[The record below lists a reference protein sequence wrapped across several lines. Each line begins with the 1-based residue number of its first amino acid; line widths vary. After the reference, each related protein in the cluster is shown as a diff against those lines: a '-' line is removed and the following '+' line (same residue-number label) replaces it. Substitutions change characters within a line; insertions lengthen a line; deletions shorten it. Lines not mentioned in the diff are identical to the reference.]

1 MVGTKNG
8 AAIDFA
14 EFRQG
19 WRILLLAIAGVM
31 ISINAALLY
40 GFGVL
45 VIPLQQQFGWDRPSL
60 QAAISFLFAGAVIG
74 LQLVGWLNLR
84 FGLKR
89 VTLVSLFTMA
99 LGYLATTRIGGP
111 VWTLYAAFFLLPI
124 VGMGALAVT
133 WTQLLNLWFTR
144 NRGLALALG
153 LSGTG
158 ITAAVTPPL
167 FAWGVA
173 TWGWQAPFVILAL
186 VNVLIGMPLTLA
198 WFRVPQT
205 GSTAATVASKA
216 ASRIDDVQ
224 AATASAP
231 ALAGMAFRAALASPR
246 YWICNLALCLVVSA
260 VMGMVT
266 STVPM
271 LRDRGLTLAGATQV
285 FAWFGIALVLGRLVV
300 GYLLDRLWPP
310 GVAAI
315 SLALPAVGAAIF
327 LSGTGDLALL
337 GAAAALAGL
346 GAGAEFDI
354 AAFLIARYFGLK
366 DYGRIFGLHQGLITV
381 ASAGAPL
388 LFAAMF
394 SATGGYGAMLVYCA
408 ISTLAGSLLL
418 LTLGRSPGAV
428 VPAHAAA

>member
-1 MVGTKNG
+1 MVGTKKNG

-14 EFRQG
+14 EFRQA
-19 WRILLLAIAGVM
+19 WRVLLLAIAGVM

-45 VIPLQQQFGWDRPSL
+45 VIPLQTQFGWDRPAL
-60 QAAISFLFAGAVIG
+60 QAAISFLFGGAVIG

-84 FGLKR
+84 YGIKR
-89 VTLVSLFTMA
+89 VTLVSLLTMA
-99 LGYLATTRIGGP
+99 LGYLATTQIGGS

-133 WTQLLNLWFTR
+133 WTQLLALWFVR

-173 TWGWQAPFVILAL
+173 HWGWQAPFVILAL
-186 VNVLIGMPLTLA
+186 VNVVIGIPLTLA
-198 WFRVPQT
+198 WFRLPEVRVAAK
-205 GSTAATVASKA
+205 TAGGEPA
-216 ASRIDDVQ
+216 
-224 AATASAP
+224 
-231 ALAGMAFRAALASPR
+231 ALAGMPFREALASPK
-246 YWICNLALCLVVSA
+246 YWICNIALCLVVSA
-260 VMGMVT
+260 VMGVVT

-271 LRDRGLTLAGATQV
+271 LRDRGLEAAGATAV

-310 GVAAI
+310 AVAAI
-315 SLALPAVGAAIF
+315 SLALPAAGSFIF
-327 LSGTGDLALL
+327 LSGSTDIAMLS
-337 GAAAALAGL
+337 AAAALAGL

-354 AAFLIARYFGLK
+354 AAFLMARYFGLK

-381 ASAGAPL
+381 ASAAAPL
-388 LFAAMF
+388 MFGAMF
-394 SATGGYGAMLVYCA
+394 SATGGYTMMLTYCAASTLIGSAML
-408 ISTLAGSLLL
+408 LM
-418 LTLGRSPGAV
+418 LGRSPQASVQPQAVGA
-428 VPAHAAA
+428 

>member
-1 MVGTKNG
+1 MVATKNG
-8 AAIDFA
+8 AAIDFV
-14 EFRQG
+14 EFKQS
-19 WRILLLAIAGVM
+19 WRVLLLSITGIM

-45 VIPLQQQFGWDRPSL
+45 VIPLQAEFGWERPAL
-60 QAAISFLFAGAVIG
+60 QAAISFLFGGAVVG

-84 FGLKR
+84 FGIKR
-89 VTLVSLFTMA
+89 VTVVSLLTMA
-99 LGYLATTRIGGP
+99 LGYLATTQIGGP

-133 WTQLLNLWFTR
+133 WTQLLNLWFVR

-167 FAWGVA
+167 FAWSVA
-173 TWGWQAPFVILAL
+173 NWGWQAPFVVLAL
-186 VNVLIGMPLTLA
+186 VNVVIGIPLTMA
-198 WFRVPQT
+198 WFRLPEAD
-205 GSTAATVASKA
+205 AAVKPGA
-216 ASRIDDVQ
+216 A
-224 AATASAP
+224 AAAP
-231 ALAGMAFRAALASPR
+231 MTGMAFREALASPR
-246 YWICNLALCLVVSA
+246 YWVCNLALCLVVSA
-260 VMGMVT
+260 VMGVVT

-271 LRDRGLTLAGATQV
+271 LRDRGLDASAAAQV

-310 GVAAI
+310 GVAAV
-315 SLALPAVGAAIF
+315 SLALPAIGTMIF
-327 LSGTGDLALL
+327 LL
-337 GAAAALAGL
+337 GNDDIVMLSLAAALAGL

-354 AAFLIARYFGLK
+354 AAFLMARYFGLK

-388 LFAAMF
+388 AFAAMF
-394 SATGGYGAMLVYCA
+394 SATGGYGAMLACCTA
-408 ISTLAGSLLL
+408 STLAGAVMLLS
-418 LTLGRSPGAV
+418 LGRGPQVA
-428 VPAHAAA
+428 VPAQAATA

>member
-19 WRILLLAIAGVM
+19 WRVLLLSIAGVM

-84 FGLKR
+84 FGIKR

-99 LGYLATTRIGGP
+99 LGYLATTGIGGP

-173 TWGWQAPFVILAL
+173 QWGWQAPFVILAL
-186 VNVLIGMPLTLA
+186 VNVLIGIPLTLA
-198 WFRVPQT
+198 WFRLPQVARV
-205 GSTAATVASKA
+205 AAAAPEAVAA
-216 ASRIDDVQ
+216 G
-224 AATASAP
+224 AP
-231 ALAGMAFRAALASPR
+231 ALAGMSFRAALASPR

-285 FAWFGIALVLGRLVV
+285 FSWFGIALVLGRLVV

-310 GVAAI
+310 GVAAV

-327 LSGTGDLALL
+327 LSGSGDIVLL
-337 GAAAALAGL
+337 SLAAALAGL

-354 AAFLIARYFGLK
+354 AAFLMARYFGLK

-394 SATGGYGAMLVYCA
+394 SATGGYATMLVYCA
-408 ISTLAGSLLL
+408 TSTLAGSLLL
-418 LTLGRSPGAV
+418 LTLGRSPQAAMQ
-428 VPAHAAA
+428 AHAAA

>member
-1 MVGTKNG
+1 MVATKNG

-14 EFRQG
+14 EFKQS
-19 WRILLLAIAGVM
+19 WRVLLLAITGIM

-45 VIPLQQQFGWDRPSL
+45 VIPLQAEFGWERPAL
-60 QAAISFLFAGAVIG
+60 QAAISFLFGGAVVG

-84 FGLKR
+84 FGIKR
-89 VTLVSLFTMA
+89 VTVVSLLTMA
-99 LGYLATTRIGGP
+99 LGYLATTQIGGP

-133 WTQLLNLWFTR
+133 WTQLLNLWFLR

-158 ITAAVTPPL
+158 ITAAITPPL

-173 TWGWQAPFVILAL
+173 NWGWQAPFVILAL
-186 VNVLIGMPLTLA
+186 VNVVIGIPLTLA
-198 WFRVPQT
+198 WFRLPET
-205 GSTAATVASKA
+205 GAAVKPGTAAA
-216 ASRIDDVQ
+216 APV
-224 AATASAP
+224 T
-231 ALAGMAFRAALASPR
+231 GMAFREALASPK

-260 VMGMVT
+260 VMGVVT

-271 LRDRGLTLAGATQV
+271 LRDRGLDAGAAAQV

-310 GVAAI
+310 GVAAV
-315 SLALPAVGAAIF
+315 SLALPAIGTMIF
-327 LSGTGDLALL
+327 LSGNDDIAMLSL
-337 GAAAALAGL
+337 AAALAGL

-354 AAFLIARYFGLK
+354 AAFLMARYFGLK

-388 LFAAMF
+388 AFAAMF
-394 SATGGYGAMLVYCA
+394 SATGGYGAMLTYCTA
-408 ISTLAGSLLL
+408 STLAGAAML
-418 LTLGRSPGAV
+418 LTLGRGPQAAV
-428 VPAHAAA
+428 QPQAARA

>member
-1 MVGTKNG
+1 MVGTRNG

-45 VIPLQQQFGWDRPSL
+45 VIPLQQQFGWERPAL
-60 QAAISFLFAGAVIG
+60 QAAISFLFGGAVIG

-84 FGLKR
+84 FGIKR

-99 LGYLATTRIGGP
+99 LGYLATTQIGGS
-111 VWTLYAAFFLLPI
+111 VWSLYAAFFLLPI

-133 WTQLLNLWFTR
+133 WTQLLNLWFVR

-173 TWGWQAPFVILAL
+173 NWGWQAPFVILAL
-186 VNVLIGMPLTLA
+186 VNVVIGVPLTLA
-198 WFRVPQT
+198 WFRLPQAL
-205 GSTAATVASKA
+205 AAADPGA
-216 ASRIDDVQ
+216 APQS
-224 AATASAP
+224 AAVAP
-231 ALAGMAFRAALASPR
+231 ALAGMRFRAALASPK

-271 LRDRGLTLAGATQV
+271 LRDRGLALASATQV
-285 FAWFGIALVLGRLVV
+285 FTWFGIALVLGRLLV

-310 GVAAI
+310 AVAAV
-315 SLALPAVGAAIF
+315 SLALPAAGAAIF
-327 LSGTGDLALL
+327 LSGNTDMVLL
-337 GAAAALAGL
+337 SVAAALAGL

-388 LFAAMF
+388 MFGAMF
-394 SATGGYGAMLVYCA
+394 SATGAYTMMLGYCA
-408 ISTLAGSLLL
+408 ASTLAGSLLL
-418 LTLGRSPGAV
+418 LTLGRSPQAAV
-428 VPAHAAA
+428 QARAAA

>member
-1 MVGTKNG
+1 MVGTRNG

-45 VIPLQQQFGWDRPSL
+45 VIPLQQQFGWERPAL
-60 QAAISFLFAGAVIG
+60 QAAISFLFGGAVIG

-84 FGLKR
+84 FGIKR

-99 LGYLATTRIGGP
+99 LGYLATTQIKGSI
-111 VWTLYAAFFLLPI
+111 WSLYAAFFLLPI

-133 WTQLLNLWFTR
+133 WTQLLNLWFVR

-173 TWGWQAPFVILAL
+173 NWGWQAPFVILAL
-186 VNVLIGMPLTLA
+186 VNVVIGIPLTLA
-198 WFRVPQT
+198 WFRLPQ
-205 GSTAATVASKA
+205 ARTV
-216 ASRIDDVQ
+216 
-224 AATASAP
+224 AATAAPADAAAAP
-231 ALAGMAFRAALASPR
+231 ALAGMSFRASLASPK

-271 LRDRGLTLAGATQV
+271 LRDRGLALASATQV
-285 FAWFGIALVLGRLVV
+285 FTWFGIALVLGRLLV

-310 GVAAI
+310 AVAAV

-327 LSGTGDLALL
+327 LSGSTDMVLL
-337 GAAAALAGL
+337 SVAAALAGL

-388 LFAAMF
+388 MFGAMF
-394 SATGGYGAMLVYCA
+394 SATGGYTMMLGYCA
-408 ISTLAGSLLL
+408 ASTLAGSLLL
-418 LTLGRSPGAV
+418 LTLGRSPQPAV
-428 VPAHAAA
+428 QAHAAA

>member
-1 MVGTKNG
+1 MVGTPNG

-14 EFRQG
+14 EFRQA
-19 WRILLLAIAGVM
+19 WRILLLAISGVM
-31 ISINAALLY
+31 ISINATLLY

-45 VIPLQQQFGWDRPSL
+45 VIPLQQQFGWDRPAL
-60 QAAISFLFAGAVIG
+60 QAAISFLFGGAVIG

-84 FGLKR
+84 FGIKR
-89 VTLVSLFTMA
+89 VTLVSLLTMA
-99 LGYLATTRIGGP
+99 LGYLATTRIGGSI
-111 VWTLYAAFFLLPI
+111 WSLYGAFFLLPI

-133 WTQLLNLWFTR
+133 WTQLLNLWFVR

-173 TWGWQAPFVILAL
+173 NWGWQAPFVILAL
-186 VNVLIGMPLTLA
+186 VNVVIGIPLTLA
-198 WFRVPQT
+198 WFRLPQAR
-205 GSTAATVASKA
+205 TAVDA
-216 ASRIDDVQ
+216 
-224 AATASAP
+224 AP
-231 ALAGMAFRAALASPR
+231 ALAGMSFRASLATPK

-271 LRDRGLTLAGATQV
+271 LRDRGLALASATHV
-285 FAWFGIALVLGRLVV
+285 FAWFGIALILGRLVV

-310 GVAAI
+310 GVAAV
-315 SLALPAVGAAIF
+315 SLALPAAGAAIF
-327 LSGTGDLALL
+327 LSGSSDLALL
-337 GAAAALAGL
+337 SLAAALAGL

-388 LFAAMF
+388 MFAAMF
-394 SATGGYGAMLVYCA
+394 SATGSYTAMLGYCA
-408 ISTLAGSLLL
+408 ASTLAGSLLL
-418 LTLGRSPGAV
+418 LTLGRSPRPAV
-428 VPAHAAA
+428 QGRAAA

>member
-1 MVGTKNG
+1 MVATKNG

-14 EFRQG
+14 EFKQS
-19 WRILLLAIAGVM
+19 WRVLLLAITGIM

-45 VIPLQQQFGWDRPSL
+45 VIPLQAEFGWERPAL
-60 QAAISFLFAGAVIG
+60 QAAISFLFGGAVVG

-84 FGLKR
+84 FGIKR
-89 VTLVSLFTMA
+89 VTVVSLLTMA
-99 LGYLATTRIGGP
+99 LGYLATTQIGGP

-133 WTQLLNLWFTR
+133 WTQLLNLWFLR

-158 ITAAVTPPL
+158 ITAALTPPL

-173 TWGWQAPFVILAL
+173 NWGWQAPFVILAL
-186 VNVLIGMPLTLA
+186 VNVVIGIPLTLA
-198 WFRVPQT
+198 WFRLPET
-205 GSTAATVASKA
+205 GAAVEPGIA
-216 ASRIDDVQ
+216 A
-224 AATASAP
+224 AAPVT
-231 ALAGMAFRAALASPR
+231 GMAFREALASPK

-260 VMGMVT
+260 VMGVVT

-271 LRDRGLTLAGATQV
+271 LRDRGLDAGAAAQV
-285 FAWFGIALVLGRLVV
+285 FAWFGIALVLGRLIV

-310 GVAAI
+310 GVAAV
-315 SLALPAVGAAIF
+315 SLALPAIGTMIF
-327 LSGTGDLALL
+327 LSGNDDIAMLSF
-337 GAAAALAGL
+337 AAALAGL

-354 AAFLIARYFGLK
+354 AAFLMARYFGLK

-388 LFAAMF
+388 AFAAMF
-394 SATGGYGAMLVYCA
+394 SATGGYGAMLTYCTA
-408 ISTLAGSLLL
+408 STLAGAAMLLL
-418 LTLGRSPGAV
+418 LGRGPQ
-428 VPAHAAA
+428 AALQPQAARA

>member
-1 MVGTKNG
+1 MVGTRNG

-45 VIPLQQQFGWDRPSL
+45 VIPLQQQFGWERPAL
-60 QAAISFLFAGAVIG
+60 QAAISFLFGGAVVG

-84 FGLKR
+84 FGIKR

-99 LGYLATTRIGGP
+99 LGYLATTRVQGS
-111 VWTLYAAFFLLPI
+111 VWSLYAAFFLLPI

-133 WTQLLNLWFTR
+133 WTQLLNLWFVR

-173 TWGWQAPFVILAL
+173 HWGWQAPFVILAL
-186 VNVLIGMPLTLA
+186 VNVVIGMPLTLA
-198 WFRVPQT
+198 WFRLPQVR
-205 GSTAATVASKA
+205 GLPQARTAAA
-216 ASRIDDVQ
+216 AG
-224 AATASAP
+224 AAASAP
-231 ALAGMAFRAALASPR
+231 AAAALSGISFRASLASPK

-271 LRDRGLTLAGATQV
+271 LRDRGLAPASATQV

-310 GVAAI
+310 AVAAV
-315 SLALPAVGAAIF
+315 SLALPAAGAAIF
-327 LSGTGDLALL
+327 LAGSTDLALL
-337 GAAAALAGL
+337 SLAAALAGL

-381 ASAGAPL
+381 ASAAAPL
-388 LFAAMF
+388 MFAAMYK
-394 SATGGYGAMLVYCA
+394 ATGGYTMMLGYCA
-408 ISTLAGSLLL
+408 ASTLAGSLLL
-418 LTLGRSPGAV
+418 LTLGRSPQAAV
-428 VPAHAAA
+428 QAPAVA

>member
-1 MVGTKNG
+1 MVATKNG

-14 EFRQG
+14 EFKQS
-19 WRILLLAIAGVM
+19 WRVLLLAITGIM

-45 VIPLQQQFGWDRPSL
+45 VIPLQAEFGWERPAL
-60 QAAISFLFAGAVIG
+60 QAAISFLFGGAVVG

-84 FGLKR
+84 FGIKR
-89 VTLVSLFTMA
+89 VTVVSLLTMA
-99 LGYLATTRIGGP
+99 LGYLATTQISGS

-133 WTQLLNLWFTR
+133 WTQLLNLWFLR

-173 TWGWQAPFVILAL
+173 NWGWQAPFVILAL
-186 VNVLIGMPLTLA
+186 VNVVIGIPLTLA
-198 WFRVPQT
+198 WFRLPEV
-205 GSTAATVASKA
+205 GAAAKPGA
-216 ASRIDDVQ
+216 A
-224 AATASAP
+224 AP
-231 ALAGMAFRAALASPR
+231 APMTGMAFREALASPK
-246 YWICNLALCLVVSA
+246 YWVCNLALCLVVSA
-260 VMGMVT
+260 VMGVVT

-271 LRDRGLTLAGATQV
+271 LRDRGLDVSAAAQV

-310 GVAAI
+310 GVAAV
-315 SLALPAVGAAIF
+315 SLALPAIGTMIF
-327 LSGTGDLALL
+327 LSGNNDIAMLSL
-337 GAAAALAGL
+337 AAALAGL

-354 AAFLIARYFGLK
+354 AAFLMARYFGLK

-388 LFAAMF
+388 AYAAMF
-394 SATGGYGAMLVYCA
+394 SATGTYAAMLTYCTA
-408 ISTLAGSLLL
+408 STLAGAAMLLM
-418 LTLGRSPGAV
+418 LGRGPRAAVQPQAAGA
-428 VPAHAAA
+428 

>member
-1 MVGTKNG
+1 MVTSKNG

-14 EFRQG
+14 EFRQS
-19 WRILLLAIAGVM
+19 WRVLLLAIAGIM

-45 VIPLQQQFGWDRPSL
+45 VIPLQAEFGWERPAL
-60 QAAISFLFAGAVIG
+60 QAAISFLFGGAVIG

-84 FGLKR
+84 FGIKR
-89 VTLVSLFTMA
+89 VTVVSLLTMA
-99 LGYLATTRIGGP
+99 LGYLATTQIGGS

-133 WTQLLNLWFTR
+133 WTQLLNLWFVR

-167 FAWGVA
+167 FAWSVA
-173 TWGWQAPFVILAL
+173 NWGWQAPFVILAL
-186 VNVLIGMPLTLA
+186 VNVVIGIPLTLA
-198 WFRVPQT
+198 WFRLPET
-205 GSTAATVASKA
+205 TAAARPGSA
-216 ASRIDDVQ
+216 A
-224 AATASAP
+224 
-231 ALAGMAFRAALASPR
+231 ALPVTGMSFRAALASPK

-260 VMGMVT
+260 VMGVVT

-271 LRDRGLTLAGATQV
+271 LRDRGLDAAAAAQV

-315 SLALPAVGAAIF
+315 SLALPAIGTAIF
-327 LSGTGDLALL
+327 LSGNPDIAVLSL
-337 GAAAALAGL
+337 AAALAGL

-354 AAFLIARYFGLK
+354 AAFLMARYFGLK

-388 LFAAMF
+388 AFAAMF
-394 SATGGYGAMLVYCA
+394 SATGSYGAMLTYCTA
-408 ISTLAGSLLL
+408 STLVGAALL
-418 LTLGRSPGAV
+418 LTLGRSPQAAVQPQAAGA
-428 VPAHAAA
+428 

>member
-1 MVGTKNG
+1 MVATKNG

-14 EFRQG
+14 EFKQS
-19 WRILLLAIAGVM
+19 WRVLLLAITGIM

-45 VIPLQQQFGWDRPSL
+45 VIPLQAEFGWERPAL
-60 QAAISFLFAGAVIG
+60 QAAISFLFGGAVIG

-84 FGLKR
+84 FGIKR
-89 VTLVSLFTMA
+89 VTVASLLTMA
-99 LGYLATTRIGGP
+99 LGYLATTQIGGS

-133 WTQLLNLWFTR
+133 WTQLLNLWFVR

-173 TWGWQAPFVILAL
+173 NWGWQAPFVILAL
-186 VNVLIGMPLTLA
+186 VNVVIGIPLTLA
-198 WFRVPQT
+198 WFRLPEVGAAAKP
-205 GSTAATVASKA
+205 GTAAA
-216 ASRIDDVQ
+216 APL
-224 AATASAP
+224 T
-231 ALAGMAFRAALASPR
+231 GMAFREALASPR

-260 VMGMVT
+260 VMGVVT

-271 LRDRGLTLAGATQV
+271 LRDRGLDASAAAQV

-310 GVAAI
+310 GVAAV
-315 SLALPAVGAAIF
+315 SLALPAIGTMIF
-327 LSGTGDLALL
+327 LSGNNDIAMLSL
-337 GAAAALAGL
+337 AAALAGL

-354 AAFLIARYFGLK
+354 AAFLMARYFGLK
-366 DYGRIFGLHQGLITV
+366 DYARIFGLHQGLITV

-388 LFAAMF
+388 AYAAMF
-394 SATGGYGAMLVYCA
+394 SATGGYAAMLTYCTA
-408 ISTLAGSLLL
+408 STLAGAAML
-418 LTLGRSPGAV
+418 LTLGRGPR
-428 VPAHAAA
+428 AAAQPQAAGA

>member
-8 AAIDFA
+8 AAIDLA

-19 WRILLLAIAGVM
+19 WRVLLLAIAGVM
-31 ISINAALLY
+31 ISINATLLY

-45 VIPLQQQFGWDRPSL
+45 VIPLQQEFGWPRPAL
-60 QAAISFLFAGAVIG
+60 QAAISFLFGGAVIG

-84 FGLKR
+84 FGIKR

-99 LGYLATTRIGGP
+99 LGFLATTQIRGS
-111 VWTLYAAFFLLPI
+111 VWSLYAAFFLLPI

-133 WTQLLNLWFTR
+133 WTQLLNLWYVR

-173 TWGWQAPFVILAL
+173 HWGWQAPFVILAL
-186 VNVLIGMPLTLA
+186 VNVLVGMPLTLA
-198 WFRVPQT
+198 WFRLPQVR
-205 GSTAATVASKA
+205 AAGEA
-216 ASRIDDVQ
+216 AP
-224 AATASAP
+224 AAP
-231 ALAGMAFRAALASPR
+231 ALAGMSFRASLASPK
-246 YWICNLALCLVVSA
+246 YWICNVALCLVVSA

-271 LRDRGLTLAGATQV
+271 LRDRGLALTSATQV
-285 FAWFGIALVLGRLVV
+285 FAWFGIALIGGRLVV

-310 GVAAI
+310 AVAAV
-315 SLALPAVGAAIF
+315 SLVLPAAGAAIF
-327 LSGTGDLALL
+327 LSGSTDLALL
-337 GAAAALAGL
+337 SLAAALAGL

-354 AAFLIARYFGLK
+354 AAFLMARYFGLK

-388 LFAAMF
+388 MFAAMF
-394 SATGGYGAMLVYCA
+394 SATGSYTTMLVYCA
-408 ISTLAGSLLL
+408 ASTLAGALLL
-418 LTLGRSPGAV
+418 LTLGRVPQAAV
-428 VPAHAAA
+428 QARAAA

>member
-1 MVGTKNG
+1 MVTTKNG

-14 EFRQG
+14 EFRQS
-19 WRILLLAIAGVM
+19 WRVLLLAIAGIM

-45 VIPLQQQFGWDRPSL
+45 VIPLQAEFGWERPAL
-60 QAAISFLFAGAVIG
+60 QAAISFLFGGAVIG

-84 FGLKR
+84 FGIKR
-89 VTLVSLFTMA
+89 VTVVSLLTMA
-99 LGYLATTRIGGP
+99 LGYLATTQIGGS

-133 WTQLLNLWFTR
+133 WTQLLNLWFLR

-167 FAWGVA
+167 FAWGIA
-173 TWGWQAPFVILAL
+173 NWGWQAPFVILAL
-186 VNVLIGMPLTLA
+186 VNVVIGIPLTLA
-198 WFRVPQT
+198 WFRLPQAGAAAKPGSAAPLPVT
-205 GSTAATVASKA
+205 GMS
-216 ASRIDDVQ
+216 
-224 AATASAP
+224 
-231 ALAGMAFRAALASPR
+231 FRAALASPK

-260 VMGMVT
+260 VMGVVT

-271 LRDRGLTLAGATQV
+271 LRDRGLDASAAAQV

-315 SLALPAVGAAIF
+315 SLALPAIGTMIF
-327 LSGTGDLALL
+327 LSGNPDIAMLSL
-337 GAAAALAGL
+337 AAALAGL

-354 AAFLIARYFGLK
+354 AAFLMARYFGLT

-388 LFAAMF
+388 AFAAMF
-394 SATGGYGAMLVYCA
+394 SATGGYGAMLTSCTA
-408 ISTLAGSLLL
+408 STLVGAAMLLM
-418 LTLGRSPGAV
+418 LGRSPQAALQPQAAGA
-428 VPAHAAA
+428 

>member
-1 MVGTKNG
+1 MVATKNG
-8 AAIDFA
+8 AAIDLA
-14 EFRQG
+14 EFKQS
-19 WRILLLAIAGVM
+19 WRVLLLAIAGIM

-45 VIPLQQQFGWDRPSL
+45 VIPLQAEFGWERPAL
-60 QAAISFLFAGAVIG
+60 QAAISFLFGGAVVG

-84 FGLKR
+84 FGIKR
-89 VTLVSLFTMA
+89 VTVVSLLTMA
-99 LGYLATTRIGGP
+99 LGYLATTQIGGP
-111 VWTLYAAFFLLPI
+111 VWTLYAAFFLLPV

-133 WTQLLNLWFTR
+133 WTQLLNLWFLR

-173 TWGWQAPFVILAL
+173 NWGWQAPFVILAV
-186 VNVLIGMPLTLA
+186 VNVVIGIPLTLA
-198 WFRVPQT
+198 WFRLPET
-205 GSTAATVASKA
+205 GAAVKPGT
-216 ASRIDDVQ
+216 
-224 AATASAP
+224 AP
-231 ALAGMAFRAALASPR
+231 AAPVTGMAFREALASPK

-260 VMGMVT
+260 VMGVVT

-271 LRDRGLTLAGATQV
+271 LRDRGLDAGAAAQV

-310 GVAAI
+310 GVAAV
-315 SLALPAVGAAIF
+315 SLALPAIGTMIF
-327 LSGTGDLALL
+327 LSGNDDIAML
-337 GAAAALAGL
+337 GFAAALAGL

-354 AAFLIARYFGLK
+354 AAFLMARYFGLK

-388 LFAAMF
+388 AFAAMF
-394 SATGGYGAMLVYCA
+394 SATGGYGAMLTYCTA
-408 ISTLAGSLLL
+408 STLAGAAML
-418 LTLGRSPGAV
+418 LTLGRGPR
-428 VPAHAAA
+428 AAPQPQAARA

>member
-1 MVGTKNG
+1 MVGIKNG

-45 VIPLQQQFGWDRPSL
+45 VIPLQQQFGWQRPAL
-60 QAAISFLFAGAVIG
+60 QAAISFLFAGAVVG

-84 FGLKR
+84 FGIKR

-99 LGYLATTRIGGP
+99 LGYLATTRIGGSI
-111 VWTLYAAFFLLPI
+111 WSLYAAFFLLPI

-133 WTQLLNLWFTR
+133 WTQLLNLWFLR

-158 ITAAVTPPL
+158 ITAALVPPV

-173 TWGWQAPFVILAL
+173 HWGWQAPFVILAL
-186 VNVLIGMPLTLA
+186 VNVAIGMPLTLA
-198 WFRVPQT
+198 WFRLPQ
-205 GSTAATVASKA
+205 A
-216 ASRIDDVQ
+216 R
-224 AATASAP
+224 ATAGVATAPAAP
-231 ALAGMAFRAALASPR
+231 ALSGSSFRESLASPR
-246 YWICNLALCLVVSA
+246 FWVCNLALCLVVSS

-271 LRDRGLTLAGATQV
+271 LRDRGLALASATQV
-285 FAWFGIALVLGRLVV
+285 FAWFGLALVLGRLVI

-310 GVAAI
+310 GVAAV
-315 SLALPAVGAAIF
+315 SLALPAAGAAIF
-327 LSGTGDLALL
+327 LSGSTDLPALSL
-337 GAAAALAGL
+337 AAALAGL

-366 DYGRIFGLHQGLITV
+366 DYGRVFGLHQGLITV

-388 LFAAMF
+388 MFAAML
-394 SATGGYGAMLVYCA
+394 SATGSYMAMLIYCA
-408 ISTLAGSLLL
+408 ASTLAGSLLL
-418 LTLGRSPGAV
+418 LTLGRSPLAT
-428 VPAHAAA
+428 ARTRAAA

>member
-1 MVGTKNG
+1 MVGTRNG

-45 VIPLQQQFGWDRPSL
+45 VIPLQQQFGWERPAL
-60 QAAISFLFAGAVIG
+60 QAAISFLFGGAVIG

-84 FGLKR
+84 FGIRR
-89 VTLVSLFTMA
+89 VTLVSLCTMA
-99 LGYLATTRIGGP
+99 LGYLATTRIGGS
-111 VWTLYAAFFLLPI
+111 VWSLYAAFFLLPI

-133 WTQLLNLWFTR
+133 WTQLLNLWFVR

-173 TWGWQAPFVILAL
+173 NWGWQAPFVILAL
-186 VNVLIGMPLTLA
+186 VNVAIGLPLTLA
-198 WFRVPQT
+198 WFRLPEA
-205 GSTAATVASKA
+205 GTAAGARDA
-216 ASRIDDVQ
+216 Q
-224 AATASAP
+224 ATAPATAP
-231 ALAGMAFRAALASPR
+231 APAGMSFRASLASPK

-271 LRDRGLTLAGATQV
+271 LRDRGLALASATQV

-300 GYLLDRLWPP
+300 GYLLDRIWPP
-310 GVAAI
+310 AVAAV
-315 SLALPAVGAAIF
+315 SLALPAAGAAIF
-327 LSGTGDLALL
+327 LAGSTDLAMLSL
-337 GAAAALAGL
+337 AAALAGL

-388 LFAAMF
+388 MFAAMF
-394 SATGGYGAMLVYCA
+394 SATGGYTMMLVYCA
-408 ISTLAGSLLL
+408 ASTLAGSLLL
-418 LTLGRSPGAV
+418 LTLGRGPQAAV
-428 VPAHAAA
+428 QARAVA

>member
-14 EFRQG
+14 EFRQS
-19 WRILLLAIAGVM
+19 WRVLLLAITGIM

-45 VIPLQQQFGWDRPSL
+45 VIPLQSEFGWERPAL
-60 QAAISFLFAGAVIG
+60 QAAISFLFGGAVVG

-84 FGLKR
+84 FGIKR
-89 VTLVSLFTMA
+89 VTVVSLLTMA
-99 LGYLATTRIGGP
+99 IGYLATTRIGGS

-133 WTQLLNLWFTR
+133 WTQLLNLWFLR

-173 TWGWQAPFVILAL
+173 NWGWQAPFVILAL
-186 VNVLIGMPLTLA
+186 VNVVIGIPLTLA
-198 WFRVPQT
+198 WFRLPEVGAAAKAGAAAPPPVT
-205 GSTAATVASKA
+205 GMSF
-216 ASRIDDVQ
+216 RQ
-224 AATASAP
+224 
-231 ALAGMAFRAALASPR
+231 ALATPK

-260 VMGMVT
+260 VMGVVT

-271 LRDRGLTLAGATQV
+271 LRDRGLDAASAAQV

-310 GVAAI
+310 GVAAV
-315 SLALPAVGAAIF
+315 SLALPAIGTTIF
-327 LSGTGDLALL
+327 LSGNPDIAMLSL
-337 GAAAALAGL
+337 AAALAGL

-354 AAFLIARYFGLK
+354 AAFLMARYFGLK

-388 LFAAMF
+388 AFAATF
-394 SATGGYGAMLVYCA
+394 SATGGYGAMLTYCTA
-408 ISTLAGSLLL
+408 STLAGSAMLLM
-418 LTLGRSPGAV
+418 LGRGPQAAVQPRAAGA
-428 VPAHAAA
+428 